1 MKNVHRTF
9 IALLALGF
17 ALFTPANAQ
26 QMSGMF
32 DIPAKE
38 VRTLLAKDKN
48 VVLIDVR
55 SPQEYN
61 EERIANTPLIPLQLL
76 EKRIGELERYK
87 KKKIIV
93 YCLSGGRSDLAVE
106 ILRDYGFNAV
116 NMQGGLL
123 QWKALRY
130 PTISGAVQ

>member
-1 MKNVHRTF
+1 MKNVQRIF
-9 IALLALGF
+9 ITLLALGI
-17 ALFTPANAQ
+17 ALFTTASAQ

-32 DIPAKE
+32 DIPAKV
-38 VRTLLAKDKN
+38 VRSLLAKDKN

-61 EERIANTPLIPLQLL
+61 EERIANTPLIPLQFL
-76 EKRIGELERYK
+76 EKRIGDLERYK